1 MRKPPARNVKYK
13 ATIKDWP
20 EGDRPREKLLQ
31 RGADALTEAE
41 LLAIFI
47 RTGIRGSTAV
57 DIAKRILGEKESL
70 RSVGNMSPAEFK
82 KHGLGPAR
90 SAAILAAFE
99 LAKRIPLKDGNA
111 KPVLRT
117 PDEVFQRYG
126 QKFRD
131 LKHEEF
137 WALLLN
143 SANRIIAEKKVT
155 SGTLNSSLVHPRECF
170 QWAIAE
176 SAASVI
182 FIHNHPSGNPEPSSE
197 DVAVTKQLVESG
209 KILGIPVNDHII
221 IAGNSFTSFAEQG
234 LL

>member
-1 MRKPPARNVKYK
+1 
-13 ATIKDWP
+13 
-20 EGDRPREKLLQ
+20 
-31 RGADALTEAE
+31 
-41 LLAIFI
+41 
-47 RTGIRGSTAV
+47 
-57 DIAKRILGEKESL
+57 
-70 RSVGNMSPAEFK
+70 MSPAEFK
-82 KHGLGPAR
+82 KYGLGPAR

-99 LAKRIPLKDGNA
+99 LAKRIPLKDGNV

-143 SANRIIAEKKVT
+143 SANGIIAEKKVT